1 MNNIIAFIYPKTYI
15 NKIDS
20 KIKSLGSFNKLTTS
34 SFILSRLILECL
46 IFLIFILIPVYGLLL
61 SILFVILFHFL
72 YEDILIT
79 SKLIT
84 RNEYM
89 IKDAIMYFNILLLNI
104 NNYKSIEDLLLIS
117 SNIINNRFTK
127 QLKVLL
133 KGNNYQEA
141 LLELSSSIP
150 NGILADYLKDMSIC
164 KSNQELEI
172 IIHNLLNDLNENNL
186 ESLNKKISLL
196 PLKFTILVII
206 FLVIVLGLLIV
217 LPKYM

>member
-46 IFLIFILIPVYGLLL
+46 IFLIFILIPIYGLLL

-186 ESLNKKISLL
+186 ESLNKKIGLL

>member
-46 IFLIFILIPVYGLLL
+46 IFLIFILIPIYGLLL

-133 KGNNYQEA
+133 KGNNYQDA

-186 ESLNKKISLL
+186 ESLNKKIGLL

>member
-46 IFLIFILIPVYGLLL
+46 IFLSFILIPIYGLLL

-104 NNYKSIEDLLLIS
+104 NNYKNIEDLLLIS

-141 LLELSSSIP
+141 LLELSSNIP

-186 ESLNKKISLL
+186 ESLNKKIGLL

>member
-46 IFLIFILIPVYGLLL
+46 IFLIFILIPIYGLLL

-84 RNEYM
+84 RNKDM
-89 IKDAIMYFNILLLNI
+89 TKDAIMYFNILLLNI

-117 SNIINNRFTK
+117 SNIINNRFTN

-133 KGNNYQEA
+133 KGNNYQDA

-150 NGILADYLKDMSIC
+150 EGILADYLKDMSIC

-172 IIHNLLNDLNENNL
+172 IIHNLLDDLNENNL
-186 ESLNKKISLL
+186 ESLNKKIGLL

>member
-46 IFLIFILIPVYGLLL
+46 IFLIFILIPIYGLLL

-104 NNYKSIEDLLLIS
+104 NNYKSIDDLLLIS

-133 KGNNYQEA
+133 KGNNYQDA